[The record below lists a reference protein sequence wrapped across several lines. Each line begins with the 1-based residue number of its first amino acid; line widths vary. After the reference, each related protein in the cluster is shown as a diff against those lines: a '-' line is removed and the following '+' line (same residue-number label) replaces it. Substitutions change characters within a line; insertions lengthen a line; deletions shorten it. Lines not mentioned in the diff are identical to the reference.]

1 MAWPR
6 GRGLSHSR
14 RVPAKHRRVANRH
27 LVPGIV
33 ADIVRNVVRDPPTAR
48 QLLFKQIWTDVKR
61 FAAPNVS
68 NVRAVDIEGLAKI
81 VVHGMATRPDALV
94 LCGLCK
100 LLGCRTVFEIGT
112 FHGDTAW
119 LLAHNDP
126 AVQVYTLDLPDPDA
140 ADRATFE
147 LSDPEYFAGWDRGV
161 TFLGTP
167 ESERIMQLL
176 GDSAVFD
183 FSPYAGAVDL
193 VFIDGS
199 HSYSYVR
206 SDTEAALGMLS
217 NRGVIVWDD
226 YTHYPGVYAYLNEL
240 SCALD
245 RPIVHLLGTRFALY
259 SRREMIKP
267 PLESPRRQA
276 QLGINH

>member
-1 MAWPR
+1 MAWLHDR
-6 GRGLSHSR
+6 GWSHSK
-14 RVPAKHRRVANRH
+14 RVQAKHRRVANRH

-33 ADIVRNVVRDPPTAR
+33 ADLVHNVVRDPPTAR

-61 FAAPNVS
+61 FAAPNIS
-68 NVRAVDIEGLAKI
+68 
-81 VVHGMATRPDALV
+81 
-94 LCGLCK
+94 
-100 LLGCRTVFEIGT
+100 EIGT

-119 LLAHNDP
+119 LQAHNDQ

-140 ADRATFE
+140 ADRASYE

-161 TFLGTP
+161 TFRGTP
-167 ESERIMQLL
+167 ESARITQLL

-226 YTHYPGVYAYLNEL
+226 YTHYPGIYAYLNEL
-240 SCALD
+240 SCTLD

-259 SRREMIKP
+259 SRREILKS
-267 PLESPRRQA
+267 PLESPHRQA